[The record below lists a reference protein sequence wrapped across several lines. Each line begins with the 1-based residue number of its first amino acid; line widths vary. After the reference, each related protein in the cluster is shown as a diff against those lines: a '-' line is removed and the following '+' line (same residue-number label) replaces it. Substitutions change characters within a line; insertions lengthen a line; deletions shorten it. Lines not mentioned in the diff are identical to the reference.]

1 MKLGALG
8 LCGVLGGFCAAQAE
22 GALNLMGPKV
32 GEPALSIEL
41 EELFQAPGGAVATLE
56 ALEGK
61 VVVME
66 FWATWCMPCIAAFP
80 HLNELAD
87 QYKDNDDIV
96 FIAITDEARELAES
110 TLIDSPLRTWVGLDT
125 DRSIFNSYSVNA
137 IPRTIIIGKDGRIAA
152 DTYPMLVTAESLDL
166 ILAGEET
173 DLPTLAE
180 MMGRAGDEKAERG
193 GAPGMPQSIAEMNQL
208 QISETVPGVE
218 HERLEGLAGTWI
230 STTTLSPAGPMGP
243 ELESESNVY
252 RRWIQGGRVLSET
265 VELDGTNGL
274 VKQSY
279 YGYDA
284 EKGEYYLC
292 VISPMEL
299 KPVIW
304 TGEWDEER
312 SSFEFSR
319 TMEIKMMSGPGGDK
333 ANAKSIELDLYLS
346 IRMSGKHSY
355 ETTVSIDFGDG
366 GMGMP
371 SGEQEMSK
379 SSARRP

>member
-1 MKLGALG
+1 MKLRALG
-8 LCGVLGGFCAAQAE
+8 LCGVLGGVCGAQAE
-22 GALNLMGPKV
+22 GALNSMGPKV

-41 EELFQAPGGAVATLE
+41 EELFQAPDGAAATLE

-80 HLNELAD
+80 HMNELAAHY
-87 QYKDNDDIV
+87 QGNDGIV
-96 FIAITDEARELAES
+96 FLSITDETREFAEK
-110 TLIDSPLRTWVGLDT
+110 TLKDSPLGSWVGLDT
-125 DRSIFNSYSVNA
+125 DRSIFDAYGVNA

-152 DTYPMLVTAESLDL
+152 DTYPMMVTVESLDQ

-173 DLPTLAE
+173 DLPTMAE
-180 MMGRAGDEKAERG
+180 IMGRAGDEEVDRR

-243 ELESESNVY
+243 KLESESEIY

-284 EKGEYYLC
+284 EKEEYYLC
-292 VISPMEL
+292 VISPMES

-319 TMEIKMMSGPGGDK
+319 TMEIKMMSGPEGDK

-346 IRMSGKHSY
+346 ILIRGKHSY
-355 ETTVSIDFGDG
+355 ETTVSVDFGDG

-371 SGEQEMSK
+371 SGEQEMS
-379 SSARRP
+379 SSVARRP